1 MKKIILVVL
10 SMLFIFMAAGCSSTV
25 PLEEYTIYLHPDADA
40 WERNAAYDFQSAVK
54 EAYGVSLD
62 MVLSEDKRTEHEI
75 LIGKDILPEE
85 IQPLFD
91 YEAMGY
97 NGYGI
102 VTYEGRYVITSPTE
116 VGIALAI
123 RYFNENVVTEK
134 GLPSEYSYTAT
145 HTDRVPADDSK
156 HLNVSIDK
164 NDGVDVYK
172 VHKDVPS
179 GYRYGPSM
187 IVNADGSID
196 MWLAGGGSGT
206 EQWDWIT
213 YMHSKDGVEW
223 SEEKCVLQPT
233 PNALDHYSC
242 CDPGVIYLNGYYY
255 LGYTSTLN
263 ENQCDNN
270 VYVARSENPDGPFE
284 KWNGNGWGGND
295 PKPIVFFTEDQSF
308 WGAGEVSFVELEGT
322 LYIYYTMNGGEGH
335 TTRVATAD
343 ATDEN
348 WPLTMEYKGIAI
360 GSGTNDAIDVKYMD
374 EHGKFIAV
382 ASEER
387 LSENSYLMFYESND
401 GLTFTPTDAL
411 KEHIYY
417 FCHNPGISGTANG
430 HITSDIKTYV
440 AYAYGKGWGVWNTRI
455 QEIEITLGDS
465 TDFEEINGLNTR
477 KPIQRD
483 EREKGLL
490 RTVGISTG
498 NNCVMRFPSTQT
510 RIMPTLV
517 YCDVT
522 HSSWKNLNAYKNQI
536 EIYGY
541 DENVIKPTEASVI
554 AFDVVGVGETMV
566 TFEYNGHITQ
576 LYIIIYDQK
585 MAKDIVSVEP
595 MAYDTLTVDRA
606 ADISHQLRSIVRYGD
621 GSWDYA
627 WSQTE
632 HGISYEYDKSAL
644 EINENSYIIPKKAGT
659 HELIIKAGDKSAS
672 LKVNV
677 LTPDLSKLE
686 YAENP
691 DLSVIRQTNNT
702 KISVEDGKLKCVTTK
717 VEDPFVT
724 VDYSRASYPAEDFD
738 TLTVRYMIPKD
749 NTRKDYQAQVFFR
762 CDEVDLTEDISVRTG
777 LIRDGDYHDMK
788 IKLSDKDFWKGDI
801 TEIRIDFFDVCGVG
815 DEFYI
820 ESIELK

>member
-1 MKKIILVVL
+1 MKKLILVLLAV
-10 SMLFIFMAAGCSSTV
+10 LFIFILVGCTSDT
-25 PLEEYTIYLHPDADA
+25 PLSEYTIFLDPDSEG
-40 WERNAAYDFQSAVK
+40 WERKAVYEMQSAVK
-54 EAYGVSLD
+54 DAHGIDLD
-62 MVLSEDKRTEHEI
+62 IVLSTDKRTENEI
-75 LIGKDILPEE
+75 LIGKDTLPEE
-85 IQPLFD
+85 MQKLFE
-91 YEAMGY
+91 YESMGY

-102 VTYEGRYVITSPTE
+102 AVYEGKYIISAPTE
-116 VGIALAI
+116 VGVSLAI
-123 RYFNENVVTEK
+123 GYFNENIVSEGVV
-134 GLPSEYSYTAT
+134 PSEYSYTAEPS
-145 HTDRVPADDSK
+145 DRVQADDSM
-156 HLNVSIDK
+156 HLNVSIEK

-172 VHKDVPS
+172 VHKDIPS

-187 IVNADGSID
+187 IVNLDGSID

-213 YMHSKDGVEW
+213 YMHSKDGIEW

-270 VYVARSENPDGPFE
+270 LYVARSENPDGPFE

-335 TTRVATAD
+335 TTRVAVAD
-343 ATDEN
+343 AADEN
-348 WPLTMEYKGIAI
+348 WPLTMEYKGIAL
-360 GSGTNDAIDVKYMD
+360 GSGTNDAIDVKYID
-374 EHGKFIAV
+374 EYGKFIAV

-455 QEIEITLGDS
+455 QEIEIALGDS
-465 TDFEEINGLNTR
+465 TDFEEINSLNNR

-483 EREKGLL
+483 ERDKNLL
-490 RTVGISTG
+490 RMVGITTG
-498 NNCVMRFPSTQT
+498 NNCVMRFPSTQQ

-522 HSSWKNLNAYKNQI
+522 HSSWKNLNAYKPQI
-536 EIYGY
+536 NVYGY
-541 DENVIKPTEASVI
+541 DENVIKQADASVI

-566 TFEYNGHITQ
+566 TIEYNGHITQ
-576 LYIIIYDQK
+576 LYVIIYDQK
-585 MAKDIVSVEP
+585 TAKDIISVEP
-595 MAYDTLTVDRA
+595 MAYDTLTIDRSE
-606 ADISHQLRSIVRYGD
+606 DITHQIRSIIKYGD

-632 HGISYEYDKSAL
+632 HGISYEYDESAL
-644 EINENSYIIPKKAGT
+644 TIDENSHIIPKKAGT
-659 HELIIKAGDKSAS
+659 YEVTVKAGDKSAV
-672 LKVNV
+672 LNVNV
-677 LTPDLSKLE
+677 VTPDLAKLE
-686 YAENP
+686 YAKAP
-691 DLSVIRQTNNT
+691 DLTVLRQTNNT
-702 KISVEDGKLKCVTTK
+702 EISVEEGKLKCVTTK
-717 VEDPFVT
+717 AEDPFVT
-724 VDYSRASYPAEDFD
+724 VDYTRAGYSAEDFD
-738 TLTVRYMIPKD
+738 SFTLRYMIPKE
-749 NTRKDYQAQVFFR
+749 NSEKNYQAQIFFR
-762 CDEVDLTEDISVRTG
+762 CNEAVLTEEITVRTG
-777 LIRDGDYHDMK
+777 LVKDGAYHDLK
-788 IKLSDKDFWKGDI
+788 IKLSDKDFWHGDL
-801 TEIRIDFFDVCGVG
+801 TEIRIDFFDTCGEG